1 MEISNGEIYKG
12 NFLDGKV
19 HGKGEFYDIYGKNTK
34 GFYKENI
41 VTIYIY
47 LYIKL
52 NIYKIK

>member
-41 VTIYIY
+41 LMQV
-47 LYIKL
+47 
-52 NIYKIK
+52 